1 VNNKSDKYREFLYDI
16 DIHGDPVK
24 IKKDIER
31 LRDIINYHN
40 KKYYEENAPVISDGE
55 YDRLYSRLK
64 KLEETYPR
72 FKTKDSPTLKIGE
85 KVSGLFEKVKHE
97 VPMLSIE
104 NTYSEEEV
112 GAFDKRVRKILNIDK
127 VEYEVEVKIDG
138 ISASLRYER
147 GSLIRCLSRGD
158 GTTGEN
164 ITRNMKNVAGVPEN
178 LKGMNEVDVFEVR
191 GEVYMEK
198 KAFKKLNDS
207 LSEAGEKFANPRN
220 AAAGS
225 LKLKDSNMVKERRL
239 KFIAHG
245 VGSVSGF
252 DKDNQYDTI
261 RTLSATGFKV
271 SPCCRKAESAREIMD
286 VCREWE
292 KKREELPFEIDGMV
306 IKVNDFSMRKKLG
319 STAKSPR
326 WCFAFKFAAQR
337 AKTKILDI
345 ESSVGRTGRITPVAI
360 LAPVQLSG
368 TTVSRASL
376 YNQDE
381 IDRLDIR
388 VGDTVIIEKG
398 GEIIPKVIDVLKD
411 ETPGRDKNTKKF
423 KIDDICP
430 VCKGPVARI
439 GGEAGYFC
447 ENVKCKAQLKRRI
460 EHFASRNAM
469 NIEGL
474 GEALIGIMVD
484 KDIIK
489 DFGDIYNLEKKDISS
504 LERMGDKSAENLVN
518 AVNESKKKPF
528 RKVLFAVGIRHIGE
542 KAAEQLA
549 SFFSNIDNL
558 AAADKEKLM
567 EVEDIGD
574 VMAESIQDY
583 FKIGE
588 NLRVLEKLKKA
599 GLNFEEQ
606 KETMHYKKEFDGK
619 TFVLTGTLA
628 SYSRTE
634 AEEQI
639 KMRGGK
645 TSSAVG
651 KNTDYVIAGE
661 GPGSKAGKAR
671 SLGVKILTEK
681 DFTDMLR

>member
-1 VNNKSDKYREFLYDI
+1 MSKKKEKHSEFLYDI
-16 DIHGDPVK
+16 DTGGDPAK

-55 YDRLYSRLK
+55 YDKLYSRLK
-64 KLEETYPR
+64 KLEDAYPR
-72 FKTKDSPTLKIGE
+72 FKTKDSPTRKIGE
-85 KVSGLFEKVKHE
+85 KVSGLFEKIKHE

-104 NTYSEEEV
+104 NTYSEAEI
-112 GAFDKRVRKILNIDK
+112 GAFDKRVRKILNTDK

-138 ISASLRYER
+138 VSASLRYER
-147 GSLIRCLSRGD
+147 GNLIRCLSRGD

-164 ITRNMKNVAGVPEN
+164 ITRNMKNVGGVPEN
-178 LKGMNEVDVFEVR
+178 LRGMNKVDVFEVR

-198 KAFKKLNDS
+198 KAFKRLNDS
-207 LSEAGEKFANPRN
+207 LSEEGEEFANPRN

-225 LKLKDSNMVKERRL
+225 LKLKDSNMVKERHL

-245 VGSVSGF
+245 IGSVSGF
-252 DKDNQYDTI
+252 DKDNQYETI
-261 RTLSATGFKV
+261 RILSGVGFKV
-271 SPCCRKAESAREIMD
+271 SPCCRKAESAQEIMD

-306 IKVNDFSMRKKLG
+306 IKVNDFAMRKKLG

-337 AKTKILDI
+337 AKTKILNI

-411 ETPGRDKNTKKF
+411 ETPGRDKNTRKF
-423 KIDDICP
+423 KIDDRCP
-430 VCKGPVARI
+430 VCKGPVARTE
-439 GGEAGYFC
+439 GETAYFC

-489 DFGDIYNLEKKDISS
+489 DFGDIYNLEKDDISS

-542 KAAEQLA
+542 KTAEQLA

-583 FKIGE
+583 FKISE

-606 KETMHYKKEFDGK
+606 KKTAHYKKEFEGK

-628 SYSRTE
+628 SYSRSE

-645 TSSAVG
+645 TSSGVS
-651 KNTDYVIAGE
+651 KNTDYVITGE
-661 GPGSKAGKAR
+661 EPGSKAGKAR
-671 SLGVKILTEK
+671 ALGVKILTEK
-681 DFTDMLR
+681 DFIDMLR